1 MRSVPTLPLFPL
13 QPAERHPR
21 KRLAVPGLRPA
32 LRLPVEP
39 VPSSRERCRQ
49 LWVAIHLPRLALE
62 ALESAPQPGRG
73 GKSTPVVVIDAEH
86 RQQNVLAGN
95 AAAYAAGIRPG
106 QSLNAAIVLVPQ
118 LEVQPRNAMRER
130 DRLARLAA
138 WCQLRFTPLVSLEPD
153 NELLLEVKGSLQLFG
168 GVRSLLQQ
176 LVSGLRGQSLTAQ
189 LALTPTPR
197 SALWLARA
205 SPSPHPSLRSRGEGE
220 MMKSAVIEKPAAL
233 VGQLAPVALGCL
245 RWPEEVLAQLTSM
258 GLRTVGDLV
267 RLPRAGIARRLGQCW
282 LDELD
287 RALGRRADVR
297 RGFRSP
303 HRFDGRRAL
312 DHEIE
317 STAGLSAACGPLLAG
332 LQIFLRERQAA
343 VAVLILELKHRAH
356 SPTRMRIG
364 LAAPSGDVGHLQA
377 LLEERLTAVSL
388 PAPVIAMRLHS
399 GALLE
404 QVLVAGH
411 LKIGERAGMRD
422 LPDALT
428 RLLER
433 LRARLGDQAVFGVG
447 VVEDHRPEHAWRMIE
462 MPSSIRAD
470 GRATVGKSRSDRPL
484 WLFAEPQWLSRKNPI
499 TCGRSPLELLSGPE
513 RIETGWW
520 DGREVTRDYFIA
532 RNERGVRLWIY
543 RDRCA
548 PHGWYLHGLFG

>member
-13 QPAERHPR
+13 QPAERHLR
-21 KRLAVPGLRPA
+21 KRLAVPGVRPA

-138 WCQLRFTPLVSLEPD
+138 WCQQRFTPLVSLEPD

-168 GVRSLLQQ
+168 GARSLLQQ
-176 LVSGLRGQSLTAQ
+176 LASGLRGQSLTAQ

-197 SALWLARA
+197 SALWLARSQAA
-205 SPSPHPSLRSRGEGE
+205 SPP
-220 MMKSAVIEKPAAL
+220 VIEKSAAL
-233 VGQLAPVALGCL
+233 VGQLAPVALSCL
-245 RWPEEVLAQLTSM
+245 RWPEELLAQLTSM
-258 GLRTVGDLV
+258 GLRTVGDLA

-356 SPTRMRIG
+356 PPTRVRTG

-470 GRATVGKSRSDRPL
+470 GRATAGKSRSDRPL
-484 WLFAEPQWLSRKNPI
+484 WLFAEPQWLSQKNPI